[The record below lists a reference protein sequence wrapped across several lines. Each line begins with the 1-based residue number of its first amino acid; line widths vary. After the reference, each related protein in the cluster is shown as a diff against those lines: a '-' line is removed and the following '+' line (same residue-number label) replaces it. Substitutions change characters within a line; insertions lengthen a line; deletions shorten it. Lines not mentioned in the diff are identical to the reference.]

1 MGFFEDFSRALNN
14 AGKAISEAGAGISNK
29 TQGFAEIAKF
39 ETLIQEQERQKK
51 AVYEELGKKYYEIAS
66 ADENADGRELIARIQ
81 AADGKI
87 RVLKDKICA
96 LKGTRECPSCH
107 HLNPLEAVY
116 CNQCGAKLTD
126 AAEEEADE
134 DIFAEEDNDVMDADY
149 VTVKTVTAPVTEQ
162 NEAGA
167 DIADAAP
174 SVPAAEQIIAD
185 ADAAPSAPAA
195 EQIKA
200 DTDAGKTEPA
210 SESAETVEPAAEVVD
225 ATVKAEEPSYQ
236 AAGDHFERAQALE
249 KDLTKSADEAV
260 DKAAHAAEEAVKK
273 AEESAA
279 DSVEKAAQFADEAVK
294 KAMQYADEAA
304 EKALQFAEKL
314 RDEAKNRFGN

>member
-1 MGFFEDFSRALNN
+1 MSFFEDFSRALNN

-149 VTVKTVTAPVTEQ
+149 VTVKTVTVPVAEQ
-162 NEAGA
+162 NEAGT

-200 DTDAGKTEPA
+200 DADPAETESA
-210 SESAETVEPAAEVVD
+210 SEPVETVEPSAEAVD
-225 ATVKAEEPSYQ
+225 AVKEEEPSRQ

-260 DKAAHAAEEAVKK
+260 DKAAHAAEDAAKK
-273 AEESAA
+273 VEESAA
-279 DSVEKAAQFADEAVK
+279 ESVEKAAQFADEAVK

>member
-126 AAEEEADE
+126 PAEDEVDE

-149 VTVKTVTAPVTEQ
+149 VTVKTVTAPV
-162 NEAGA
+162 
-167 DIADAAP
+167 
-174 SVPAAEQIIAD
+174 AEQED
-185 ADAAPSAPAA
+185 VTTAAAPAA
-195 EQIKA
+195 EKTKA
-200 DTDAGKTEPA
+200 DADTVTAEPEAPAVEPA
-210 SESAETVEPAAEVVD
+210 EPAAETVEVEA
-225 ATVKAEEPSYQ
+225 KAEEPGGQ
-236 AAGDHFERAQALE
+236 PAGDHFERAQALE
-249 KDLTKSADEAV
+249 KDIAESADEAV
-260 DKAAHAAEEAVKK
+260 DKAAHAAEEAVRK

>member
-126 AAEEEADE
+126 PAEDEEAE

-149 VTVKTVTAPVTEQ
+149 VTVRTVTAPVTEQ
-162 NEAGA
+162 DEDVTA
-167 DIADAAP
+167 D
-174 SVPAAEQIIAD
+174 
-185 ADAAPSAPAA
+185 SAPAA
-195 EQIKA
+195 EQIKVDA
-200 DTDAGKTEPA
+200 DTVTAEPEAPVVEPA
-210 SESAETVEPAAEVVD
+210 DSAAETVEVEAE
-225 ATVKAEEPSYQ
+225 AEEPGGQS
-236 AAGDHFERAQALE
+236 AGDHFERAQALE

-260 DKAAHAAEEAVKK
+260 DKAAHAAEDAAKK
-273 AEESAA
+273 VEESAA
-279 DSVEKAAQFADEAVK
+279 ESVEKAAQFADEAVK